1 LNPLARRPF
10 MIFELVVVAAT
21 FAGGF
26 GVGRIKNKA
35 KLQAAQ
41 DLLTKEE
48 AKATAEAKS
57 LIAKVRSIL

>member
-1 LNPLARRPF
+1 

>member
-1 LNPLARRPF
+1 MVIETVVLAA
-10 MIFELVVVAAT
+10 V

-26 GVGRIKNKA
+26 GLGRVKNKA